1 MSDIIDLEELK
12 RVKEIRSK
20 YEKQRQEIEIEIQK
34 LQGQLEILDHYL
46 GDSLDNEWHRK
57 PPLSNDKLTNIYKD
71 FMDNKYHNITYTKE
85 TNNEDLSDD

>member
-1 MSDIIDLEELK
+1 MSDVIDLEELK

-20 YEKQRQEIEIEIQK
+20 YEKQRQEIELEIQK

-46 GDSLDNEWHRK
+46 GDNLDSELHRK
-57 PPLSNDKLTNIYKD
+57 PPLSNYKITNIYKY
-71 FMDNKYHNITYTKE
+71 FMYNKYHNITYTKE

>member
-20 YEKQRQEIEIEIQK
+20 YEKQRQEIELEIQK
-34 LQGQLEILDHYL
+34 LQGQLEILDHCL
-46 GDSLDNEWHRK
+46 GDNLDNEWHRK
-57 PPLSNDKLTNIYKD
+57 PPLSNDKITNIYKD

>member
-1 MSDIIDLEELK
+1 MSDVIDLEELK

-20 YEKQRQEIEIEIQK
+20 YEKQRQEIE
-34 LQGQLEILDHYL
+34 LEILDHYL
-46 GDSLDNEWHRK
+46 GDNLDSEWHRK
-57 PPLSNDKLTNIYKD
+57 PPLSNDKITNIYKD

>member
-20 YEKQRQEIEIEIQK
+20 YEKQRQEIELEIQK

-46 GDSLDNEWHRK
+46 GDNLDNEWHSK
-57 PPLSNDKLTNIYKD
+57 PPLSNEEIQNIHKEYMATYDPTKYTHNKDKDKD
-71 FMDNKYHNITYTKE
+71 
-85 TNNEDLSDD
+85 

>member
-1 MSDIIDLEELK
+1 MSDVIDLEELK

-20 YEKQRQEIEIEIQK
+20 YEKQRQEIELEIQK

-46 GDSLDNEWHRK
+46 GDNLDSEWHRK
-57 PPLSNDKLTNIYKD
+57 APLSNDKITSIYKD